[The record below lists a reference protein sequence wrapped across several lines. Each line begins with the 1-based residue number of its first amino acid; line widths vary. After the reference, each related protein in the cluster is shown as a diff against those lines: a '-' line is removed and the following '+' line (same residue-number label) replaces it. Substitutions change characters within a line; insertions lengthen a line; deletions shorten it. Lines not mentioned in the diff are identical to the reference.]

1 MKIEEIRRIAVI
13 GAGFMGSQIAEIL
26 SRQFVCNVNIMDINE
41 ELVKKGIRDIEQRV
55 ENFFVSKGKLTAED
69 KERILARIKGVM
81 SIADAVKEADFV
93 IEAVAER
100 LDLKKQIFKQLDENA
115 PSHTILA
122 SNTSFQNI
130 SEVGSVTRRPEH
142 VVGTHFFTPVSV
154 MKLVEVVKGACT
166 SDKTVRLACDLAR
179 KLGKEPIL
187 CRDTSYGFL
196 ANRAYT
202 AMMNEAIQMVWE
214 RIAPPVEIDK
224 AVKLGYNLPIGPLEL
239 MDYAGSWQIFVA
251 SEKDRMRELGPE
263 KGSLHPLV
271 RMMDRAGYNN
281 VYDFWKDILSKW

>member
-1 MKIEEIRRIAVI
+1 M
-13 GAGFMGSQIAEIL
+13 
-26 SRQFVCNVNIMDINE
+26 
-41 ELVKKGIRDIEQRV
+41 
-55 ENFFVSKGKLTAED
+55 
-69 KERILARIKGVM
+69 
-81 SIADAVKEADFV
+81 
-93 IEAVAER
+93 
-100 LDLKKQIFKQLDENA
+100 
-115 PSHTILA
+115 
-122 SNTSFQNI
+122 
-130 SEVGSVTRRPEH
+130 
-142 VVGTHFFTPVSV
+142 GTHFFTPVSV